1 MAHTLVNRWARL
13 LADTLFPQQCL
24 LCRLPSASH
33 LPLCGCC
40 AAQLVPNHPCCPC
53 CALPLATPGG
63 GLCSACTQRPPALDR
78 VLAPYVYE
86 PCLGY
91 LIGQWKFQRQRH
103 LSGLLAELWLAAVDP
118 PQDRDLLLPVPMHWR
133 RLLQRGFN
141 QATLLARALQ
151 HCDSALQRLPVAER
165 TLRRPRAVP
174 AQSTL
179 TAQQRLHNLRDAF
192 SLRAPVQGRRIALVD
207 DVMTTGATAETIARL
222 LKDAG
227 ADDVQL
233 WCIARTPP
241 PAT

>member
-1 MAHTLVNRWARL
+1 VVNRWARRF
-13 LADTLFPQQCL
+13 ADTLFPQQCL
-24 LCRLPSASH
+24 LCRLPSASR
-33 LPLCGCC
+33 LPLCDRC
-40 AAQLVPNHPCCPC
+40 AGQLALNHPCCLC
-53 CALPLATPGG
+53 CALPLATLSD
-63 GLCSACTQRPPALDR
+63 GLCGACTQRPPALDR

-91 LIGQWKFQRQRH
+91 LIGQWKFQRQQH

-118 PQDRDLLLPVPMHWR
+118 PPDRDLLLPVPLHWR
-133 RLLQRGFN
+133 RLLRRGFN
-141 QATLLARALQ
+141 QATLLAMALQ
-151 HCDSALQRLPVAER
+151 RRDCALQRLPLAAR
-165 TLRRPRAVP
+165 TLRRQRAAP

-179 TAQQRLHNLRDAF
+179 TAQQRLHNLLDAF
-192 SLRAPVQGRRIALVD
+192 SLHAPVQGRRIAIID

-227 ADDVQL
+227 AADVQL